1 MFKTVAIKPLALL
14 CAFGFTL
21 TLAACDNKPDQV
33 AANPQNPEVKV
44 ITVKTESLQV
54 TTDLPGRTAAFR
66 IAEVR
71 PQVSGV
77 VLKRIFVEGSEVK
90 AGQPLYQIDP
100 APFRAAFARAQ
111 AGVAQAQADA
121 RIAQITLNRYQS
133 LISRQYVSRQEYDQ
147 AVANAEQARASV
159 VSAQAAR
166 ETARINLAWST
177 VTSPVD
183 GRTGLSSVTEGALVQ
198 DGQSDALTRV
208 QQLDPIYVDV
218 TQSSEA
224 YLRLQQDLAAGKL
237 KQKQGKAV
245 VQVLLQDGSRYP
257 VTGTLAFSDVT
268 VDQTTGAITLRA
280 IVPNP
285 QHQLLPG
292 MFVRARLEEGTDPQA
307 MLIPQQAVTRTPR
320 GDATVMVVGSDNK
333 VETRA
338 ISVTQAE
345 GDKWR
350 VSAGLSPGE
359 RIIVSGLQR
368 AQPGMT
374 VAPSDMPQQSATTA
388 SATTSTQ
395 PDS

>member
-44 ITVKTESLQV
+44 ITVKTESLKV

-77 VLKRIFVEGSEVK
+77 VLKRVFVEGSEVK

-133 LISRQYVSRQEYDQ
+133 LISTQYVSRQEYDQ

-159 VSAQAAR
+159 LSAQAAR

-350 VSAGLSPGE
+350 VSAGLNPGE

-374 VAPSDMPQQSATTA
+374 VAPSDMPQQSAMTA

>member
-44 ITVKTESLQV
+44 ITVKTESLKV

-77 VLKRIFVEGSEVK
+77 VLKRVFVEGSEVK

-133 LISRQYVSRQEYDQ
+133 LISTQYVSRQEYDQ

-159 VSAQAAR
+159 LSAQAAR

-350 VSAGLSPGE
+350 VSAGLNPGE

-374 VAPSDMPQQSATTA
+374 VAPSDMPQQSAMTA
-388 SATTSTQ
+388 SATTSTH

>member
-133 LISRQYVSRQEYDQ
+133 LISTQYVSRQEYDQ

-177 VTSPVD
+177 VTSPVN

-350 VSAGLSPGE
+350 VSAGLNPGE

>member
-133 LISRQYVSRQEYDQ
+133 LISTQYVSRQEYDQ

-350 VSAGLSPGE
+350 VSAGLNPGE

-374 VAPSDMPQQSATTA
+374 VAPSDMPQQSAMTA